1 MDVPVA
7 CAAGAR
13 AWCPMPTDNT
23 KPNWTARTSGLLAVV
38 LAVVGGLWLDKAN
51 RDNEP
56 TVIATSCRGFAAD
69 ARKLFDKGDTVALI
83 GAFAPGDRVSL
94 AIDFEGVGYAWE
106 LTGVLAHPRKAEV
119 TGANSS
125 TKVTKVAS
133 FFTSTRSSSST
144 TTGGH
149 VTGFA
154 RLDVEAD
161 VATAG
166 DGAILI
172 VKTGSVP
179 SFRSPRV
186 ASASCDTSKG
196 LATRGLSA
204 ELR

>member
-1 MDVPVA
+1 
-7 CAAGAR
+7 
-13 AWCPMPTDNT
+13 
-23 KPNWTARTSGLLAVV
+23 LLVVV

-51 RDNEP
+51 RDTEP
-56 TVIATSCRGFAAD
+56 TVVATSCRGFAAD

-119 TGANSS
+119 TGADSS
-125 TKVTKVAS
+125 TKLNRSIS
-133 FFTSTRSSSST
+133 FFTSTRSSSSS
-144 TTGGH
+144 GH

-179 SFRSPRV
+179 SFRSPSI
-186 ASASCDTSKG
+186 ASASCDASKKPT
-196 LATRGLSA
+196 TRGLSA

>member
-1 MDVPVA
+1 MS
-7 CAAGAR
+7 
-13 AWCPMPTDNT
+13 TDNT

-38 LAVVGGLWLDKAN
+38 LAVVGGLWLLDKAN
-51 RDNEP
+51 RDTEP
-56 TVIATSCRGFAAD
+56 TVVATSCRGFAAD

-119 TGANSS
+119 TGADSS
-125 TKVTKVAS
+125 AKHTRVVS

-144 TTGGH
+144 VTSGH

-186 ASASCDTSKG
+186 ASASCDASKKPT
-196 LATRGLSA
+196 TRGLST